1 MQNVYIVDAK
11 RTAVGSF
18 LGSLSSF
25 AAHDLGSIVIKN
37 LIESHKLPLNSVE
50 EVIVGQ
56 VLTAGQGQ
64 NPARIATVNSGLD
77 FITPAYCVNKV
88 CGSGLKAIALGFNS
102 IAMGQADL
110 IIAGGQESM
119 SNSPHG
125 AFIRK
130 GAKMG
135 EINLVDYMLKDGLI
149 DAFNNY
155 HMGITAENVAKKYEI
170 SRDQQDE
177 FSLKSQK
184 KASDAKNSGYF
195 KSQIVPVKVI
205 QKKETTIFDQDEF
218 IRSDATIES
227 LAKLK
232 PAFDPNG
239 TVTAGNAS
247 GINDGAA
254 MILLASEV
262 ALKKY
267 NLTPFARIVNH
278 ASNGVDPSIMGIG
291 PSVAVASL
299 LNKIN
304 ITKNHIDFYELNEAF
319 ASQALAVNKI
329 LDIPEEKVNLCGGSI
344 AIGHPIG
351 ASGARIATT
360 LLHNMK
366 RLHAKRAIAS
376 LCIGGGM
383 GIAMCFESL

>member
-37 LIESHKLPLNSVE
+37 LIESHKLPLNSVD